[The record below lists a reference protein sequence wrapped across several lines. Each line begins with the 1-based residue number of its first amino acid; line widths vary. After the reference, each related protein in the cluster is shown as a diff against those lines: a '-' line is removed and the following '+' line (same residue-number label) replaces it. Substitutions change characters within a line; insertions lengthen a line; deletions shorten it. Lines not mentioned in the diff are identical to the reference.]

1 MISGVQAQPLQ
12 SDSSILFD
20 HCPPENLD
28 SGTDCTVSMDVLL
41 PEPPHNDQVCSD
53 LVVKDIDA
61 ELSHEN
67 IDTDLGMTSNL
78 EDMSDD

>member
-1 MISGVQAQPLQ
+1 
-12 SDSSILFD
+12 
-20 HCPPENLD
+20 
-28 SGTDCTVSMDVLL
+28 MDVLL

-53 LVVKDIDA
+53 LVVKDIDT

-67 IDTDLGMTSNL
+67 IDTDLGMPSNL